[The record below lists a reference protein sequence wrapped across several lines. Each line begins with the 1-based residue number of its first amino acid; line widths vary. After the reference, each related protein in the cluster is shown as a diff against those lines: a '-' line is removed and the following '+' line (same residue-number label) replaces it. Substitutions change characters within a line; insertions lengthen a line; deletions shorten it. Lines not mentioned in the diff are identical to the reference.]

1 MKNYSF
7 INLFVVMV
15 FSLLLGACD
24 HDDDYVS
31 YSIDLKDT
39 PDQYEYLDENG
50 ELDNLLIIGGRYLVR
65 GKGV

>member
-1 MKNYSF
+1 
-7 INLFVVMV
+7 MV

-39 PDQYEYLDENG
+39 PDQYEYLDEMVNW
-50 ELDNLLIIGGRYLVR
+50 RYLCMSPLR
-65 GKGV
+65 PA

>member
-39 PDQYEYLDENG
+39 PDQYEYLDEMVNW
-50 ELDNLLIIGGRYLVR
+50 RYLCMSPLR
-65 GKGV
+65 PA

>member
-31 YSIDLKDT
+31 YSIDLKGIPINT
-39 PDQYEYLDENG
+39 NIWKRMV
-50 ELDNLLIIGGRYLVR
+50 NWRYLCM
-65 GKGV
+65 